1 MTPTAFEFTVT
12 MPGDERLVGAIRQ
25 LAAHA
30 AGYAQLSSGASQ
42 GLATEVEAV
51 ATAAIAATSGQDA
64 AIEVR
69 FSGDE
74 AALNVQISCAF
85 AASAPTPRSTSNNGM
100 SVDWTSEGSRH
111 TCHIRQTMPA

>member
-1 MTPTAFEFTVT
+1 MTPTAFEFTLT

-42 GLATEVEAV
+42 GLATEVERA
-51 ATAAIAATSGQDA
+51 ASAAIASTDTQGA

-74 AALNVQISCAF
+74 TALKVQISCA
-85 AASAPTPRSTSNNGM
+85 ATASAPAPHSTSNNGM
-100 SVDWTSEGSRH
+100 SVDWTSDGSRH
-111 TCHIRQTMPA
+111 TC